1 MITTTTDPQFLYMI
15 LVLPSL
21 FGLTLFGEGINKLV
35 HEEWGSGVISVIF
48 GIMFIGAVIFVYL
61 FFSSY
66 LASRGAG
73 V

>member
-1 MITTTTDPQFLYMI
+1 MTMADPQFLYMI

-21 FGLTLFGEGINKLV
+21 FGLTLLGEGINKIV
-35 HEEWGSGVISVIF
+35 HEEWNGIISVII
-48 GIMFIGAVIFVYL
+48 GVMFIGVVLFAYF

-66 LASRGAG
+66 LATKG

>member
-1 MITTTTDPQFLYMI
+1 MSSSDPQFLYMI

-21 FGLTLFGEGINKLV
+21 FGLTLVGDGLNKIM
-35 HEEWGSGVISVIF
+35 HEESGGIISIAFGLIFIGVVIF
-48 GIMFIGAVIFVYL
+48 AYL

-66 LASRGAG
+66 LTAQ

>member
-1 MITTTTDPQFLYMI
+1 MTTDPQFLYMI

-21 FGLTLFGEGINKLV
+21 FGLTLLGEGINKII
-35 HEEWGSGVISVIF
+35 HEEWNGVLSVIF
-48 GIMFIGAVIFVYL
+48 GLMFIGAVVFAYL

-66 LASRGAG
+66 LATHRG

>member
-1 MITTTTDPQFLYMI
+1 MSTLDPQLLYMI

-21 FGLTLFGEGINKLV
+21 FGLTLLGEGVSKIV
-35 HEEWGSGVISVIF
+35 HEESNGVISVVF
-48 GIMFIGAVIFVYL
+48 GFMFLGAVIFAYL

-66 LASRGAG
+66 LVVHGG